1 MGILKITEFLDQDI
15 NNLQEQPEQDF
26 LEDIRIK
33 QLSYSS
39 LLTLHQCPRKY
50 QLYKGQAI
58 KAQEE
63 LEQTV
68 TFSYG
73 HIVGAGL
80 QAVLQNKSETEILWE
95 MFLMW
100 KPELFAEGEKNG
112 KSFWSGVIAVQK
124 YLALR
129 RAGYLKDYTVYT
141 HEGKPAVEL
150 GFKIILPDG
159 FVYRGFVDA
168 VLQHKITRAILVL
181 ECKTTGARSINPA
194 TYKNSAQ
201 AIGYS
206 IVLDFLFPS
215 LSKYEVLYEVYKSS
229 SAEWESMKFSKSYLQ
244 RALWI
249 QELLLDVEMIKLYQN
264 YEIFPMHGES
274 CFDFF
279 KECEYFTNCQM
290 STRFLTAKYTKEDAQ
305 RIAANDSKYTIIVTV
320 QDLIKAQLAKEVG

>member
-1 MGILKITEFLDQDI
+1 MDTFLTTDI
-15 NNLQEQPEQDF
+15 SESPEEIE

-39 LLTLHQCPRKY
+39 LLTLHKCPRKF
-50 QLYKGQAI
+50 QLYKGQAV
-58 KAQEE
+58 KAPEE
-63 LEQTV
+63 IEQTI

-80 QAVLQNKSETEILWE
+80 QAVLQNKPESEILME

-100 KPELFAEGEKNG
+100 KPDLMAEGEKNG

-124 YLALR
+124 YLAAR
-129 RAGYLKDYTVYT
+129 KAGYLRDYEIYL

-168 VLQHKITRAILVL
+168 VLRNKITGAILVL
-181 ECKTTGARSINPA
+181 ECKTTGARNINPA
-194 TYKNSAQ
+194 QYKNSAQ

-206 IVLDFLFPS
+206 IVLDSLFS
-215 LSKYEVLYEVYKSS
+215 DLSEYEVLYEIYKSS
-229 SAEWESMKFSKSYLQ
+229 SGEWEAMKFPKSYLQ

-249 QELLLDVEMIKLYQN
+249 QELLLDVEMIKLYES
-264 YEIFPMHGES
+264 YEIYPQHGES
-274 CFDFF
+274 CYDFF

-290 STRFLTAKYTKEDAQ
+290 STKFLTTAYTKVDQE
-305 RIAANDSKYTIIVTV
+305 RIAAEDSRYAITVTV
-320 QDLIKAQLAKEVG
+320 QDLIRAQLAKEE